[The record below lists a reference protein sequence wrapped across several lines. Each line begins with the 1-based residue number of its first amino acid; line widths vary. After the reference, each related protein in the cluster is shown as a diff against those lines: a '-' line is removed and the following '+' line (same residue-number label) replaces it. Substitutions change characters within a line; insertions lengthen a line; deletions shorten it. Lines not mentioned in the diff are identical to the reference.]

1 MPAVRFAEADVAD
14 LRFDSGSFDLA
25 VANHLFNDLPDIVGP
40 VGELARVLRPGG
52 ESQWWRE
59 NFPRPLF
66 LLMTARKSG

>member
-40 VGELARVLRPGG
+40 VGELARVLRPGTG
-52 ESQWWRE
+52 R
-59 NFPRPLF
+59 
-66 LLMTARKSG
+66 SGKRSAGRCQSPTTSRRA